1 MESVK
6 ITAKFQV
13 MSTWGVGLKSGVA
26 TEDVTR

>member
-13 MSTWGVGLKSGVA
+13 MSMWGVGLKSGVA